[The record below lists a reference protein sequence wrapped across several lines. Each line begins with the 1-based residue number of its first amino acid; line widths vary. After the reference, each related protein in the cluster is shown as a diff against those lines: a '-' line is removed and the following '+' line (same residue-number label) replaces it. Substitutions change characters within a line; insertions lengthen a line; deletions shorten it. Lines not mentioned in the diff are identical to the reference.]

1 MGSEAS
7 QTERASWRDLYEMC
21 KPRVVLLMLLTSL
34 IGMCLA
40 TPSWVPWRILLWGN
54 IGIALAASSAAALN
68 HVADRYIDQK
78 MLRTHARPI
87 AKGRV
92 SARAGVWFS
101 LVTATASLLL
111 LFFTINTLM
120 AVLTFCSIVG
130 YAGIY
135 SFYLKHAT
143 PQNIV
148 IGGVAGAAPP
158 MLGWVAVT
166 GQIDPGAWAL
176 LLIIFVWTPPHFWAL
191 AIARIEEYRKARLPM
206 LPVMYGIPYTKTA
219 ILQYTVLLV
228 LVTLIPIYI
237 NMSGWIYVV
246 TALVLNVIFL
256 WYVIW
261 LKRSD
266 EPSLPMRVFRFSISY
281 LMFLFLGLMVDHY
294 CFYSVWSQT
303 IH

>member
-1 MGSEAS
+1 MSKRATI
-7 QTERASWRDLYEMC
+7 TERATWRDFYEMC

-40 TPSWVPWRILLWGN
+40 TPSWVSWHVLLWGN

-78 MLRTHARPI
+78 MLRTHTRPV
-87 AKGRV
+87 ANGRV
-92 SARAGVWFS
+92 SVRAGVCFSVLTAVAS
-101 LVTATASLLL
+101 LVL
-111 LFFTINTLM
+111 LFVTINTLM
-120 AVLTFCSIVG
+120 AVLTLCSIVG

-166 GQIDPGAWAL
+166 GQLDPGAWAL

-191 AIARIEEYRKARLPM
+191 AIARIDDYREAKLPM
-206 LPVMYGIPYTKTA
+206 LPVIYGIPYTKTA
-219 ILQYTVLLV
+219 IVQYTILLV
-228 LVTLIPIYI
+228 LVTLIPLYI
-237 NMSGWIYVV
+237 NMSGWIYAIA
-246 TALVLNVIFL
+246 ALVLNAIFL
-256 WYVIW
+256 WYVIQ
-261 LKRSD
+261 LKRSEAPD
-266 EPSLPMRVFRFSISY
+266 LPMKVFRYSISY
-281 LMFLFLGLMVDHY
+281 LMFLFCGLMVDHY
-294 CFYSVWSQT
+294 WFYSVWPNILQ
-303 IH
+303 